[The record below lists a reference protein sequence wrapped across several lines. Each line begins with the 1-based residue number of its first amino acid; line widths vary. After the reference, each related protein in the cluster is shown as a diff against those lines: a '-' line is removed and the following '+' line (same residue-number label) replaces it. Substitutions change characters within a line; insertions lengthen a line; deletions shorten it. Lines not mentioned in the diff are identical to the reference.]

1 MVRPLP
7 LRRPFDRER
16 SSPFGYACAGCN
28 RCCHG
33 KVIPLN
39 PYEVARIAAHLGI
52 STTDALARF
61 TRDCGASLLSC
72 DDGSCVFLAKDG
84 CSIHSSRPLAC
95 RVYPL
100 GRHVAKDGRE
110 AFAEVEPHPDTEGD
124 YTQPGTVADYLR
136 TQGAEP
142 YIAASDRYL
151 ALFRVMLRALA
162 QREDVAEAC
171 EEATRAVRTV
181 PAEADAGMLDVDA
194 VVARFC
200 GERGRAIPDDV
211 EGRVAL
217 HIEALEAMLADRP

>member
-7 LRRPFDRER
+7 LRRPFDRQR
-16 SSPFGYACAGCN
+16 TSPFGYACGGCN

-39 PYEVARIAAHLGI
+39 PYEVARIAAHLGV
-52 STTDALARF
+52 STTEVLARF
-61 TRDCGASLLSC
+61 TRDCGASLLSHE
-72 DDGSCVFLAKDG
+72 DGSCVFLAANG
-84 CSIHSSRPLAC
+84 CSIHPSRPLAC

-100 GRHVAKDGRE
+100 GRHVAADGRE
-110 AFAEVEPHPDTEGD
+110 TFAEVEPHPETEGD
-124 YTQPGTVADYLR
+124 YAQPGTVADYLR

-162 QREDVAEAC
+162 RRDDVAEAC
-171 EEATRAVRTV
+171 EDATRAVRTT

-200 GERGRAIPDDV
+200 QERGLPIPEDV
-211 EGRVAL
+211 EERVAL
-217 HIEALEAMLADRP
+217 HIEALEAMLDDRS